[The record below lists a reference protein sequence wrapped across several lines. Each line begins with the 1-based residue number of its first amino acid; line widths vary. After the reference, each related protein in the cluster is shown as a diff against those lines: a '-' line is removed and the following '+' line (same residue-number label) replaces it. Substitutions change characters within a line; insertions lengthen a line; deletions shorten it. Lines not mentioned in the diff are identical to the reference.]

1 MPRWFV
7 QRVLPYT
14 LAFFIALLATSFAA
28 RHRSPSAESLI
39 MANVNEAQWQNEPS
53 TPLIVR
59 MQILLDRAHISPGV
73 IDSNFGER

>member
-1 MPRWFV
+1 
-7 QRVLPYT
+7 
-14 LAFFIALLATSFAA
+14 
-28 RHRSPSAESLI
+28 